1 MKTTFGL
8 VDLERTNRKEGIG
21 FLISKDI
28 EKYVSIHKVEE
39 GENEKM
45 WIQYK
50 QKKNKDLYLGL
61 YYGKQESR
69 TPKDTIEDEL
79 NQIGRD
85 IMNIKQNDGEVLL
98 MGDFNIKLIDE
109 RR

>member
-1 MKTTFGL
+1 
-8 VDLERTNRKEGIG
+8 
-21 FLISKDI
+21 
-28 EKYVSIHKVEE
+28 
-39 GENEKM
+39 M

-69 TPKDTIEDEL
+69 TPNETIEDEL

-85 IMNIKQNDGEVLL
+85 IMNIKQNNGEVLL
-98 MGDFNIKLIDE
+98 MEDFNIKLIDE
-109 RR
+109 RSRDSDTLRQLLDDLNMVIINETAKCEGRWTRVNTKRKSE